1 MATARRGGRLA
12 AAVLVLLLPIS
23 SACAPATPTTAAPA
37 PPIVFATPA
46 TVAAPARD
54 EAPIGVVRGLLTDVQ
69 PASIAI
75 LREVELRAD
84 DGQILRFAIEGDA
97 GITPGHAREH
107 MVNAEPVTITY
118 RGTPEG
124 RVALRI
130 DD

>member
-1 MATARRGGRLA
+1 MATARRGGGVV
-12 AAVLVLLLPIS
+12 AAVLFLLQPVS
-23 SACAPATPTTAAPA
+23 SACAPAAPTTAAQA
-37 PPIVFATPA
+37 PSIVFATSA
-46 TVAAPARD
+46 VVAAPARD
-54 EAPIGVVRGLLTDVQ
+54 DLPIGVVRGLLTDVQ

-75 LREVELRAD
+75 LREIELRAD
-84 DGQILRFAIEGDA
+84 DGQVLRFAIEGDT

-118 RGTPEG
+118 RSTPEG